1 MNSPPSNQVPV
12 KIPAMFYLD
21 RVDRV
26 LPSPAE
32 IKTTKRN
39 VWIDLNDQRTP
50 ELLSDAEHRVKAGS
64 YPNMPPGLV
73 ASARATV
80 KAIKAAQAAASRKG

>member
-1 MNSPPSNQVPV
+1 MAKQVPV

-32 IKTTKRN
+32 IRSTKRN
-39 VWIDLNDQRTP
+39 VWIDLNDRRTA
-50 ELLSDAEHRVKAGS
+50 ELLADAEHRVEAGS
-64 YPNMPPGLV
+64 YPEMPPGLV

-80 KAIKAAQAAASRKG
+80 KAIKSAQAAASGKKG